1 MSKLYHLGVL
11 GFLGVLKRDQNDK
24 TALTGAVLRILQF

>member
-1 MSKLYHLGVL
+1 MSKFHHLGVL
-11 GFLGVLKRDQNDK
+11 GFLGVRERDQNDK